1 CVQDND
7 VSLSVVLAGT
17 QTMLSELIIASTLF
31 VNACAV
37 LNFRLSKNTQDFNHF
52 VVETEVKSV
61 VLPCIHCPLERVH
74 HFSYVCVLLSLT
86 MTSVSDTTG
95 LSSNGLD
102 FLTSADA
109 ILKKTLTTIPA
120 GRPRRGACNENKKQ
134 QQASSE
140 GSTDD
145 DLHISNLLHE
155 LRVELDVKR
164 REEERLQKEI
174 ADILTECASGSAGD
188 HQSRAFGMA
197 VSRLNNAMLVVETDT
212 KQLAASLRT
221 ISRLADNI
229 SGKVSALDV
238 AKTRVVECL
247 QLAGDM
253 HDLGVCS
260 EGVDECINNEDYE
273 QAAQHIHR
281 FLTLD
286 RAVFQFSSSAVDK
299 DAGINVSHSY
309 EVLTSATTRLKEI
322 LQKKLEAA
330 VEAEDIPSMQR
341 FVKLFPL
348 INEHNSGLTRF
359 GKYLGKQIAKIGN
372 DNLKIMDAGGT
383 DDKRINVLYADT
395 LFLFFEGIAA
405 LLETNQPLIES
416 AYGPDKL
423 LDFIN
428 MLQVDIDQVV
438 GKVIDAF
445 AKKRQLEK
453 RLKTVQRILREDRHS
468 DKGEVERLDALELD
482 TLLSEICLMNTH
494 TEMYWRFVRRRL
506 KGASLEADQEEF
518 VMVNGY
524 DFGDDEEKKKR
535 LEEEKVRRK
544 NEREKKLDQLL
555 NRSLVGSKM
564 QEILGNYLLLE
575 QYYMQESVRKAIDMD
590 AKEEGLLSSV
600 VDDVLFLVRKCVR
613 RAMSSGSVDCVCA
626 ALNYGVA
633 LLETT
638 FYQHLYNTIQ
648 AGYPS
653 TNFAAEA
660 LQTAQNAYNVI
671 QHGKSADADVQR
683 DHFITAA
690 NNARGTGELLI
701 DLRKGLENEWSKT
714 QRSSVEVGKL
724 EHAVSQ
730 LADVSRKMHHLA
742 TVGMES
748 LCKTTFRPKLK
759 TSCDAFLDLPHTLT
773 DVQLAEFE
781 AVDPFIEQ
789 FNANL
794 DRQIA
799 SFEPVLHKENFQSL
813 LLSVCSE
820 VEGQFERVIMKCSFN
835 RLGGL
840 QLDRE
845 FRQLSAYLSGIAG
858 WTARER
864 CARLSQIVALLNV
877 ENVDEAIEL
886 REATRAS
893 PIARMLSAN
902 DSIRVLQLRT
912 DLPAALIQKLEF

>member
-1 CVQDND
+1 M
-7 VSLSVVLAGT
+7 T
-17 QTMLSELIIASTLF
+17 F
-31 VNACAV
+31 
-37 LNFRLSKNTQDFNHF
+37 
-52 VVETEVKSV
+52 
-61 VLPCIHCPLERVH
+61 ERVAIII
-74 HFSYVCVLLSLT
+74 
-86 MTSVSDTTG
+86 D
-95 LSSNGLD
+95 
-102 FLTSADA
+102 SAEDELY
-109 ILKKTLTTIPA
+109 I
-120 GRPRRGACNENKKQ
+120 N
-134 QQASSE
+134 
-140 GSTDD
+140 
-145 DLHISNLLHE
+145 NLLQE

-174 ADILTECASGSAGD
+174 AEVLTECASGSAGD

-197 VSRLNNAMLVVETDT
+197 VSRLNNAMLVIETDT

-229 SGKVSALDV
+229 SGKVSALDI

-260 EGVDECINNEDYE
+260 EGVDECISNEDYE

-286 RAVFQFSSSAVDK
+286 RAVFQFSSTVDK
-299 DAGINVSHSY
+299 DAGQTVSHSY
-309 EVLTSATTRLKEI
+309 EVLTNASSRLKEI
-322 LQKKLEAA
+322 LEKKMEIAA
-330 VEAEDIPSMQR
+330 EAEDIPAMQR

-348 INEHNSGLTRF
+348 INEHDSGLTRF
-359 GKYLGKQIAKIGN
+359 GKYLSKEIAKIGG
-372 DNLKIMDAGGT
+372 DNIKIMNAGGA
-383 DDKRINVLYADT
+383 DDKRLNVLYADT

-445 AKKRQLEK
+445 MKKRQLEK
-453 RLKTVQRILREDRHS
+453 RLKVVQRILREERTS
-468 DKGEVERLDALELD
+468 DKGDGWCFSRLPFFELSAERLDVLELD

-506 KGASLEADQEEF
+506 KGASAEAEQGDF
-518 VMVNGY
+518 VMVNGD
-524 DFGDDEEKKKR
+524 DFGGEEEKKKR
-535 LEEEKVRRK
+535 LEEEKARRK
-544 NEREKKLDQLL
+544 AEREKKLDQLL
-555 NRSLVGSKM
+555 NHSLVGSKM
-564 QEILGNYLLLE
+564 QEMLGHYLLLE

-590 AKEEGLLSSV
+590 AREEGLLSSV

-613 RAMSSGSVDCVCA
+613 RATSSGSVDCVCA

-638 FYQHLYNTIQ
+638 YYQHLFNTIQ
-648 AGYPS
+648 MGYPS

-671 QHGKSADADVQR
+671 QHGKSTDADVQR
-683 DHFITAA
+683 ETFIIAA
-690 NNARGTGELLI
+690 NNARGTGELLL
-701 DLRKGLENEWSKT
+701 DLRKGLETEWSKT
-714 QRSSVEVGKL
+714 QHSSVEKGKL
-724 EHAVSQ
+724 EHAVGQ

-742 TVGMES
+742 TLGMES
-748 LCKTTFRPKLK
+748 LCKAVFRPKIKARPIACDYRK
-759 TSCDAFLDLPHTLT
+759 TRSFQCLACNPLLATVICDEYVTLPHTLT
-773 DVQLAEFE
+773 DSQLAEYE
-781 AVDPFIEQ
+781 AVDPFVEQ
-789 FNANL
+789 FNASL
-794 DRQIA
+794 DKQIA

-813 LLSVCSE
+813 LLTVCTE
-820 VEGQFERVIMKCSFN
+820 VENQMERVIMKCAFN

-845 FRQLSAYLSGIAG
+845 YRQLSAYLSGVAG

-864 CARLSQIVALLNV
+864 CARLGQVSFSLLTGIREELGRIYIHCLTAFVARSV
-877 ENVDEAIEL
+877 FIGYMFHTVKVKISVSVFI
-886 REATRAS
+886 S
-893 PIARMLSAN
+893 P
-902 DSIRVLQLRT
+902 
-912 DLPAALIQKLEF
+912 